1 MKAIAAVDK
10 NLAIGRGNRLIFH
23 LPGDLAHFK
32 AATLGGVVIMGRK
45 TLESMPGGKPLPG
58 RHTLVLSRT
67 MKKGVREIVK
77 NEKKRF
83 WAVVRSPE
91 ELFEFLDSIKDDK
104 RLLSFYA
111 DCGGPQGTQ
120 AAESTA
126 SCDPMDAMELSPL
139 ENISVCGGEEIYNL
153 MLPYCDELV
162 LTEVEAEAADAD
174 AFFPDFKSSGQWE
187 ELTRTEPVEENG
199 LIYTICTYR
208 RKLTR

>member
-10 NLAIGRGNRLIFH
+10 NLAIGRGNRLLFH

-67 MKKGVREIVK
+67 MEKGVREIVK

-83 WAVVRSPE
+83 WAVVSSPE

-104 RLLSFYA
+104 RLLSFHA
-111 DCGGPQGTQ
+111 DLAGSEGIEAKGSP
-120 AAESTA
+120 S
-126 SCDPMDAMELSPL
+126 SCDPMDAIELSPL
-139 ENISVCGGEEIYNL
+139 ENISVCGGEEIYSL
-153 MLPYCDELV
+153 MLPYCDQLV

-187 ELTRTEPVEENG
+187 EVSRTDPVEENG
-199 LIYTICTYR
+199 LIYTICTYK
-208 RKLTR
+208 RKITR